1 MTTYFTPRR
10 SDDKVGV
17 DILLA
22 KLLGNIEAERA
33 VVVVD
38 VPFGRVAEYRMRPV
52 HLLELL
58 RCLRIVWVLVR
69 MVFQRQ
75 PSVGLL
81 YIIRS
86 SRFGQGQD
94 FVQGIALGA
103 KKYEHTGFKYVHLDG
118 TRL

>member
-1 MTTYFTPRR
+1 MTVDVTAYFTPRR

-17 DILLA
+17 DVLLA
-22 KLLGNIEAERA
+22 ELLGDVEAERA

-38 VPFGRVAEYRMRPV
+38 VTFGRVAEYRVRSV

-81 YIIRS
+81 YVVCSR
-86 SRFGQGQD
+86 RFGQGQD
-94 FVQGIALGA
+94 FVQGIPLGP
-103 KKYEHTGFKYVHLDG
+103 KQL
-118 TRL
+118 